1 MFAVA
6 RPMKNGAL
14 CTSLDSPVA
23 GGSVVELVGLEPTTK
38 VLWNMVRVRPTA
50 RINGKTTTPTI
61 WMGVT
66 RVVGRT
72 RTMFHNTLVVN
83 SSIRKP
89 GKSSKTAKTPG
100 DLHGCPTRGVG
111 RTRTMF
117 HNTLVV
123 GSSPTSSTTQ
133 SRETGL

>member
-61 WMGVT
+61 WMGPCLN
-66 RVVGRT
+66 RGRDNCSG
-72 RTMFHNTLVVN
+72 RFNLVVMTRQYV
-83 SSIRKP
+83 SSD
-89 GKSSKTAKTPG
+89 SSL
-100 DLHGCPTRGVG
+100 D
-111 RTRTMF
+111 
-117 HNTLVV
+117 
-123 GSSPTSSTTQ
+123 
-133 SRETGL
+133 SRARNPLLP